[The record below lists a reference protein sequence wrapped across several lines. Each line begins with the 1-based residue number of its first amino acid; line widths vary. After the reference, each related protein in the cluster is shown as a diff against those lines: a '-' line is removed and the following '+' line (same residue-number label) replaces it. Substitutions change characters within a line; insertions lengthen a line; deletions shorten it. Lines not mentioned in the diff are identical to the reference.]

1 MSRPKRDS
9 ELRVGGLHIS
19 TRFALIMTL
28 ALTLVMSVAAL
39 SLYSTTNK
47 IARTQQERTAVDA
60 VKMLAEVQEL
70 QQRTRRQARQRLLAR
85 AAITRSPEEA
95 AADRFVSGLTHVPGV
110 FDD

>member
-70 QQRTRRQARQRLLAR
+70 QQRELDDFFDFEEELA
-85 AAITRSPEEA
+85 TEGEA
-95 AADRFVSGLTHVPGV
+95 NKEGI
-110 FDD
+110 